1 LAPKPNELDSLN
13 AETFWETLTAIHH
26 RPLLQFKH
34 EPWLFGALRSL
45 ERLSTDSLQHHEQ
58 IANQIRMMS
67 DYMRKGMGAIIK
79 RGQEFGLIRKDL
91 PDELLLAW
99 FKGIDG
105 ATDEWLLQH
114 VDELD
119 DQSFLLIID
128 LAIDTIKK
136 AIRLNKNKIIINQEG
151 L

>member
-1 LAPKPNELDSLN
+1 
-13 AETFWETLTAIHH
+13 
-26 RPLLQFKH
+26 
-34 EPWLFGALRSL
+34 
-45 ERLSTDSLQHHEQ
+45 
-58 IANQIRMMS
+58 
-67 DYMRKGMGAIIK
+67 MGAIIK